1 MHGLSR
7 SKNKQSFEG
16 DLPEAKK
23 TKQSKRSAQQHPSI
37 AQSAPKFHLI
47 SQTLSTL
54 LCCYD
59 GSTLYCQI
67 WCCMPGVQ
75 DVAHIS
81 GVRLG
86 LSVDKIRGVC
96 RNLKPRE
103 SEKGSRGKICDEA
116 LETKVTRL
124 HGKGHNRRVDTTSI
138 HWSES
143 NPHSIESGKRERKTK
158 REREQVSKRSKAS
171 SRGPSRLKAPS
182 SLFP

>member
-1 MHGLSR
+1 MICQRL
-7 SKNKQSFEG
+7 KKQNN
-16 DLPEAKK
+16 L
-23 TKQSKRSAQQHPSI
+23 SKRSAQQHLSI

-54 LCCYD
+54 LSCYD

-96 RNLKPRE
+96 RNLKPSE

-124 HGKGHNRRVDTTSI
+124 HGKGRVDTTSI
-138 HWSES
+138 HWSQS
-143 NPHSIESGKRERKTK
+143 NPHSIESGKRVRKTK
-158 REREQVSKRSKAS
+158 TERARASEQEEQSKQSRS
-171 SRGPSRLKAPS
+171 
-182 SLFP
+182 